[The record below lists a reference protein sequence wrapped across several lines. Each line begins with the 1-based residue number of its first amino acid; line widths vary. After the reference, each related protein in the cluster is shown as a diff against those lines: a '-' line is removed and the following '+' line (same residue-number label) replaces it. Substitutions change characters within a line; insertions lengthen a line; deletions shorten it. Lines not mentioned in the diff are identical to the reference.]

1 MSKNNNIGEKTIHRK
16 RAGIIVDEFTGA
28 QIGRAEITVKR
39 RVDITE
45 FVKFFKNSILT
56 VVSLKPS
63 SLYCLLY
70 MMSKME
76 FNNPKIRVD
85 IKDLVDTIQKCGGKM
100 SAPSAY
106 RGIIELIEKKF
117 ITEEG
122 THVYMINTDLAYNG
136 NRINIKFVEHDN
148 SILFD
153 ET

>member
-1 MSKNNNIGEKTIHRK
+1 MSKNNIREKVVHRK
-16 RAGIIVDEFTGA
+16 RAGIIIDEFTGA
-28 QIGRAEITVKR
+28 QIGRAEISVKR

-76 FNNPKIRVD
+76 FNNAKVRVD
-85 IKDLVDTIQKCGGKM
+85 IKDLVETIQNCGGKM

-117 ITEEG
+117 ITEAG
-122 THVYMINTDLAYNG
+122 QHVYVINTDVAYNG
-136 NRINIKFVEHDN
+136 NSINIKIVEDDN
-148 SILFD
+148 TVLFD
-153 ET
+153 QT